1 VFTYSKMRHA
11 DESVLVDDAHVVAGQ
26 TKTAQFR
33 HRVEGSRVDEV
44 YTVVVEIEHS
54 QVIETFQ
61 CTFLNLLDPVTCQSV
76 SYKQSWQP
84 TARSLQIRWLDVI
97 DKNVIFNTDFW
108 QISSRDI

>member
-1 VFTYSKMRHA
+1 MRHA

-84 TARSLQIRWLDVI
+84 TARSLQIR
-97 DKNVIFNTDFW
+97 
-108 QISSRDI
+108 